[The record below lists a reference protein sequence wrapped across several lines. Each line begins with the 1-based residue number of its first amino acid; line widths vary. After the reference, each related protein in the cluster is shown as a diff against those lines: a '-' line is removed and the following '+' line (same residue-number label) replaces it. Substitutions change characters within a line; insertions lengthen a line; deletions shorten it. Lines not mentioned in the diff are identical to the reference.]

1 MMEDKITIKDKEY
14 RLGYNLR
21 VRMIYEKIM
30 GKNIGDDMLTFENIV
45 FFYSVLLAYNKG
57 FTMDLEAFTDI
68 LCDDESIYID
78 FLKWSVEYNK
88 RKEIL
93 ENTDNTD
100 NEDKKKE

>member
-14 RLGYNLR
+14 RLGHNLR

>member
-1 MMEDKITIKDKEY
+1 MEDKIVINDKEY

-21 VRMIYEKIM
+21 VRMIYEKII
-30 GKNIGDDMLTFENIV
+30 GKNIGDDMLTFENVV

-68 LCDDESIYID
+68 LCNDESIYID
-78 FLKWSVEYNK
+78 FLRWSVDYNK

-93 ENTDNTD
+93 VSMDSADND
-100 NEDKKKE
+100 DKKKE

>member
-30 GKNIGDDMLTFENIV
+30 GKNIGVDMLTFENIV

-68 LCDDESIYID
+68 LCDDESIYLD

-93 ENTDNTD
+93 ENTDNAD
-100 NEDKKKE
+100 NDDKKKE

>member
-1 MMEDKITIKDKEY
+1 MMEDKITIKDKVY

-100 NEDKKKE
+100 NDDKKKE

>member
-1 MMEDKITIKDKEY
+1 MEDKITIKDKEY

-78 FLKWSVEYNK
+78 FLRWSVDYNK

-93 ENTDNTD
+93 ESMDSADND
-100 NEDKKKE
+100 DKKKE